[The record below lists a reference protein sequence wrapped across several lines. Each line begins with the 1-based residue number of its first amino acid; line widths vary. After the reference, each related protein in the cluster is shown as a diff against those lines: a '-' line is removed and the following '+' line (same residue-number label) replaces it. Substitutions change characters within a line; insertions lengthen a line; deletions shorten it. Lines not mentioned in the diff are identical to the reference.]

1 MIISGPLYR
10 GEISVMTILFLGTVL
25 ISGPAWCSH
34 LCYFGGLDN
43 FISGNGRSS
52 KKLKNKF
59 RIKHSVL
66 FIVIL
71 VSLVFRWIGVHSL
84 VALSTA
90 VVAGIAGFF
99 IIGKYSRKTGKM
111 VHCSLYCPVG
121 TVVSY
126 YSRINPFRMYI
137 EDDCSACMKC
147 SMYCK
152 YDALQKQDILSHK
165 PGNTCTLCGDC
176 ITTCHSGSLKYRFF
190 KMKPEISRYLYLFIS
205 ISLHA
210 ICLAIARI

>member
-1 MIISGPLYR
+1 VVFFSQLLLGIFVSEKFLMSGNLQLPLPFMIISGPIYR

-59 RIKHSVL
+59 KIKHSVL

-71 VSLVFRWIGVHSL
+71 VRLVFRWIGVNSL

-90 VVAGIAGFF
+90 IVAGIAGFF

-111 VHCSLYCPVG
+111 VHCSL
-121 TVVSY
+121 
-126 YSRINPFRMYI
+126 
-137 EDDCSACMKC
+137 
-147 SMYCK
+147 
-152 YDALQKQDILSHK
+152 
-165 PGNTCTLCGDC
+165 
-176 ITTCHSGSLKYRFF
+176 
-190 KMKPEISRYLYLFIS
+190 
-205 ISLHA
+205 
-210 ICLAIARI
+210 